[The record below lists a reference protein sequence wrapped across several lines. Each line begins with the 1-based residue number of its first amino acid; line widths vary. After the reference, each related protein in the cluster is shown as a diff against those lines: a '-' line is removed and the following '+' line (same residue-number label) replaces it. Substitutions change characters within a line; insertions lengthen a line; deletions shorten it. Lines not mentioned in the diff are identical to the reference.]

1 MLKTILIILGWLVLA
16 FILFALAMHVVSML
30 MTLAIVVGIAVLVC
44 APIYFFLKSR
54 RKRSTQ
60 TENPERVA
68 DARLFEVAGTS
79 KVFLK
84 EPTTAQMLAIT
95 DQSAPNFIELPNDTR
110 IKIVQDDD
118 KAAVKVKITS
128 GASKGKTGWVSRS
141 SIINA
146 QASKK

>member
-16 FILFALAMHVVSML
+16 FILFTLAMHVVSML
-30 MTLAIVVGIAVLVC
+30 MTLAVVVGIAVLVC

-54 RKRSTQ
+54 RNKSTQ
-60 TENPERVA
+60 TEKTKRS

-95 DQSAPNFIELPNDTR
+95 DQFVSSNFMELPNDTR

-146 QASKK
+146 QP